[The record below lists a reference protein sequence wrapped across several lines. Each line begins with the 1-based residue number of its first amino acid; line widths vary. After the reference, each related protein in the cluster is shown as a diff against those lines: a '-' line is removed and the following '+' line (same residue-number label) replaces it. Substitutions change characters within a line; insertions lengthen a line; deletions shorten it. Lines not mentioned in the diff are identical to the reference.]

1 MERSAVLHM
10 EGVSKQFPR
19 SLAPTINNVTL
30 TLGDGELLSLLGAS
44 GCGKTTLLRLIA
56 GFEQPDSGTILLAGE
71 PVASAQHMVPPEARN
86 VGIVFQDYALFPH
99 LTVAENIAFGLHSTP
114 VRGKRSFKPAQI
126 RQIVA
131 DTIALINLQGMES
144 RYPHQLSGGQQQ
156 RVALARALAPRPRLI
171 LLDEP
176 FSNLDAQ
183 VRQQLRQDVRQIL
196 RQTNTTAIL
205 VTHDQ
210 EEALSVADRVGIIHQ
225 GRLEQV
231 GTPEEIYQQPASR
244 FVAEFVTKANVLPA
258 QRQDDR
264 WVTEL
269 GCFIGQVIG
278 NGAARDGNAIVHQD
292 DLVLDPE
299 DSGCQAVIC
308 DRQFMGREYQ
318 YTLRTHLGTLLTAR
332 TPTNQVMPLQAT
344 VKVSVRSPRVIIF
357 SP

>member
-1 MERSAVLHM
+1 
-10 EGVSKQFPR
+10 
-19 SLAPTINNVTL
+19 NNVTL
-30 TLGDGELLSLLGAS
+30 TLREGELLSLLGAS

-56 GFEQPDSGTILLAGE
+56 GFEQPDAGTIWLGGE
-71 PVASAQHMVPPEARN
+71 LVASAQRLVPPEARN

-99 LTVAENIAFGLHSTP
+99 LTVAENIAFGLRSTP
-114 VRGKRSFKPAQI
+114 GRGKLSFKPAQI
-126 RQIVA
+126 RQIVEE
-131 DTIALINLQGMES
+131 TIALINLQGMES

-210 EEALSVADRVGIIHQ
+210 EEALAVADRVGILHQ
-225 GRLEQV
+225 GRLEQI
-231 GTPEEIYQQPASR
+231 GTPEDIYQRPASQ

-258 QRQDDR
+258 QRQDDC

-269 GCFIGQVIG
+269 GQFVGQVIG
-278 NGAARDGNAIVHQD
+278 SSAARDGNAIVYQD
-292 DLVLDPE
+292 DLVLDPV
-299 DSGCQAVIC
+299 DGDHHAVIC

-318 YTLRTHLGTLLTAR
+318 YTLRTHLGTVITAR
-332 TPTNQVMPLQAT
+332 TPTTQVIPVQAT
-344 VKVSVRSPRVIIF
+344 VKVSVRSPRVVIF
-357 SP
+357 SS